1 MSSPCRLTVL
11 QALAWRLVA
20 ELYRR
25 HAAAQTLS
33 LLEMHPGI
41 SMWGQL
47 RLIVGPSDARSA
59 EPASI
64 TFNFGGPSGTCEV
77 RRGGAEVL
85 GQFDYV
91 SPMLNGDPAEVVDR
105 LESSLGLK
113 APAKIP
119 PSSAAVLGVR
129 LVADAL
135 GREWLART
143 TLRATLGW
151 VDSSMACWVPD
162 WTKAFGADLTK
173 LGPQVS
179 SDAMPSQDA
188 HAQLSG
194 LVALHDTT
202 DGAPLLHADRPYAAI
217 DLNQGRVALGK
228 PGKAVRH
235 IALKERYQAD
245 GRRLGPVVDELLK
258 HLGR

>member
-11 QALAWRLVA
+11 QAMAWRVVA

-25 HAAAQTLS
+25 HATAQALS
-33 LLEMHPGI
+33 LLEMHPGS

-47 RLIVGPSDARSA
+47 RLMVGPCDGRSA

-64 TFNFGGPSGTCEV
+64 SFNFGGPSGTCEV
-77 RRGGAEVL
+77 RRDGAEVL

-91 SPMLNGDPAEVVDR
+91 TPMLNGDPAEVVNR

-113 APAKIP
+113 TPAKIP

-151 VDSSMACWVPD
+151 VDSSIACCVPE
-162 WTKAFGADLTK
+162 WTKACGADLTT

-179 SDAMPSQDA
+179 SGAMPWQEA

-194 LVALHDTT
+194 LVALHDTQ
-202 DGAPLLHADRPYAAI
+202 DGAPLLHADRPFAAL
-217 DLNQGRVALGK
+217 DLTQGLVALGQ
-228 PGKAVRH
+228 PGKAVRR

-245 GRRLGPVVDELLK
+245 ERRLGTLVDELLK